1 MLPAKS
7 KEKHIKV
14 NHKKTHRVRKL
25 FICSVGLFHTSS
37 PNQSEIFFLV
47 LKRILSSVSYS
58 RNALVYNTGNMY
70 MWVGKKKKK
79 RCNISTAFLKIAL
92 CQRTGKRLSNIYSP
106 FNTLQ
111 YSNAILWS
119 TLKLVPVL
127 QHKALSRYLRPL
139 LSWWPLL
146 QLSVPAL
153 LFMRPHIHSF
163 LRFFSYRTS
172 FFLSPSLFFLPS
184 SLTLFFFFLFPP
196 PGALPILTLPSLLS
210 SHLISPL
217 ADPFCLI
224 HILSL
229 FVIRSHTMSSPA
241 GVWDL
246 PR

>member
-1 MLPAKS
+1 MVYCCCQQSPKRNTLRWTIK
-7 KEKHIKV
+7 KHIAFGSSLFAASAYF
-14 NHKKTHRVRKL
+14 TPRVRTSQRSFFLSLKE
-25 FICSVGLFHTSS
+25 SSHLFHIHVTLWFITLATCICGL
-37 PNQSEIFFLV
+37 E
-47 LKRILSSVSYS
+47 
-58 RNALVYNTGNMY
+58 
-70 MWVGKKKKK
+70 KKKKK

-127 QHKALSRYLRPL
+127 QHKALSHYLRPL

-184 SLTLFFFFLFPP
+184 SLTLFFFFF
-196 PGALPILTLPSLLS
+196 S
-210 SHLISPL
+210 
-217 ADPFCLI
+217 
-224 HILSL
+224 
-229 FVIRSHTMSSPA
+229 
-241 GVWDL
+241 L